1 MPTMTATAP
10 PPTPPEDV
18 PLYWFAALEMALD
31 VGDFRKAAE
40 AKDQL
45 SRLGVTVTHRR
56 PTSTTPHLPRGKGV
70 SR

>member
-1 MPTMTATAP
+1 MQTMTAAP
-10 PPTPPEDV
+10 PTTPPEDV
-18 PLYWFAALEMALD
+18 PLYWFAALELALN

-56 PTSTTPHLPRGKGV
+56 PTSTTPRRPRGKEV
-70 SR
+70 TR

>member
-1 MPTMTATAP
+1 MPQMIATA

-18 PLYWFAALEMALD
+18 PLYWFAALELALD

-56 PTSTTPHLPRGKGV
+56 PRPTTGRRPRGQGV
-70 SR
+70 GR